1 MESVFSVFQFQG
13 NGQILSTRAAGLSLQ
28 PYEEYSSAVKF
39 VSENFIDFNTKKAID
54 RERLMTVLVNV
65 TRLLIRANY
74 NVAERA
80 VYR

>member
-1 MESVFSVFQFQG
+1 MENIFSVFEFQG

-28 PYEEYSSAVKF
+28 PYEEYSNAVRF

-65 TRLLIRANY
+65 THLLIRANY
-74 NVAERA
+74 NIAKKA

>member
-1 MESVFSVFQFQG
+1 MR
-13 NGQILSTRAAGLSLQ
+13 L
-28 PYEEYSSAVKF
+28 

-74 NVAERA
+74 NIAKKA